1 MKLSTVNLLLLGTAA
16 GLFSLLAMDE
26 NREQT
31 QIERA
36 IEHQPALTTLDP
48 NAIRTIRLNNPD
60 SGDIVLKKTDSG
72 WQMKTPVNIAA
83 DLVQV
88 ADLLALAGRETRGS
102 VDIGAVRLA
111 DLGLQPPQHTITLDD
126 TVIAIGTI
134 EPLKRSRYVMK
145 IDTQPDRQIR
155 LVDDFPIEAFDGDFT
170 DLVNKALLPYDALI
184 TRIDLPKL
192 SVSRDASTGS
202 WRAEPASD
210 AATADAIKNLID
222 AWHTVRAVATMPPMI
237 DSDAT
242 KGADVSVTVGSGQ
255 RFAYRIVDKAGA
267 RFLQRLDV
275 QISYQLAPADS
286 ARLLT
291 LSDANQGAPSKH
303 TPP

>member
-16 GLFSLLAMDE
+16 GLFGLLAMDE

-31 QIERA
+31 QIEQA

-48 NAIRTIRLNNPD
+48 NAIRTIRLNNPG
-60 SGDIVLKKTDSG
+60 SGDIVLQKTGSG

-102 VDIGAVRLA
+102 VDISAVRLA
-111 DLGLQPPQHTITLDD
+111 DLGLEPPQHTITLDD
-126 TVIAIGTI
+126 RVIAIGTI

-145 IDTQPDRQIR
+145 IDTLPDRQIR

-170 DLVNKALLPYDALI
+170 DLVNKALLPYDAVI

-192 SVSRDASTGS
+192 SLRRDASTDT

-210 AATADAIKNLID
+210 AATANTIKNLID
-222 AWHTVRAVATMPPMI
+222 AWHTVRAAATMPPMI

-242 KGADVSVTVGSGQ
+242 KGADVAVTVGSGQ
-255 RFAYRIVDKAGA
+255 RLAYRIVDKAGA
-267 RFLQRLDV
+267 RFLQRLDIP
-275 QISYQLAPADS
+275 ISYQLAPADS